1 MSSRTTPLTDE
12 LHRYLLANSLRES
25 DTARALR
32 KYTLTLP
39 EHNMQIAPEQGQFM
53 QMLARLMGATS
64 YIDVGVFTGYSAL
77 VMAEVLGENARI
89 LACDESDTWTRI
101 ARDYWQQAGVDGRI
115 ELALA
120 PALET
125 LRHRLN
131 QGEADQWDIAFIDA
145 DKSEYTAYYEAC
157 LRLIRPGGLILV
169 DNTLW
174 HGQVTQEDTEDPD
187 TLAIQRFNEYLQE
200 DDRIDLSLVPI
211 GDGLT
216 LCRRR

>member
-1 MSSRTTPLTDE
+1 MSSRTTPLTDQ
-12 LHRYLLANSLRES
+12 LHQYLLANSLRES

-32 KYTLTLP
+32 EYTATLP
-39 EHNMQIAPEQGQFM
+39 EYNMQIAPEQGQFM
-53 QMLARLMGATS
+53 QMLAQLMNAQS
-64 YIDVGVFTGYSAL
+64 FIEVGVFTGYSTL
-77 VMAEVLGENARI
+77 VMAEVLGEQGRI
-89 LACDESDTWTRI
+89 LACDQSEAWTRI
-101 ARDYWQQAGVDGRI
+101 ARDYWQQAGVSERI
-115 ELALA
+115 DLALA

-131 QGEADQWDIAFIDA
+131 QGEADQWDMAFIDA
-145 DKSEYTAYYEAC
+145 DKNEYTAYYEAC
-157 LRLIRPGGLILV
+157 LRLIHPGGLILV

-174 HGQVTQEDTEDPD
+174 HGQVADTHTQDPE
-187 TLAIQRFNEYLQE
+187 TLAIQQFNEYLRE